1 MGLKSHAQAIE
12 ERKEEKRNEKRL
24 RILQAAEKIFLDK
37 GFHAASMNEIAEVAR
52 VSTPHLYNFYE
63 SKAALA
69 LAVQEKMS
77 SETFESISKAM
88 NIAGEERVCPTLFD
102 SRRSS
107 LALTILTESTRNPEI
122 AEKVKENGERLRKKI
137 SEVWGMT
144 DSTEDQYRVLA
155 VMALFFGIS
164 ISNIFTPMTD
174 RELIG
179 KILTGAEKKILNK

>member
-1 MGLKSHAQAIE
+1 MGFRTHDQVVEEKKE
-12 ERKEEKRNEKRL
+12 ERRNEKRA

-37 GFHAASMNEIAEVAR
+37 GFHAASMNEIADAAR

-77 SETFESISKAM
+77 NETFDSMSKAM
-88 NIAGEERVCPTLFD
+88 NIEAEDRVCPTLFD

-107 LALTILTESTRNPEI
+107 LALIILTESTRNPEI

-137 SEVWGMT
+137 SEVWGM
-144 DSTEDQYRVLA
+144 SESKEDQYRVLT
-155 VMALFFGIS
+155 VMALYFGVS
-164 ISNIFTPMTD
+164 ISNIFTPMED
-174 RELIG
+174 RELIC
-179 KILTGAEKKILNK
+179 KILTEAEAAILKK